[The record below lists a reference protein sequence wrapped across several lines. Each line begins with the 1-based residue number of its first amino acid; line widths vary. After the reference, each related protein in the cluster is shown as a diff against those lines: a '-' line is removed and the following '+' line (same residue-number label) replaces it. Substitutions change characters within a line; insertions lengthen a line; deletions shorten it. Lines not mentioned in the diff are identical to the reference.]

1 VKIVH
6 TADWHVGR
14 TLRGRSRADEH
25 RAVLAELVELVDRER
40 ADLVLVAGDV
50 FDAAAPPPEA
60 ERLVYRTL
68 LDLADSGAQ
77 VVVVAGN
84 HDHPRRLDAVAPL
97 LSLGRV
103 TAAGAVAPP
112 ERGGVVELGTRSGE
126 SARIALLPFLSRRGV
141 VRAEA
146 LLRDAADQHQAAYA
160 ERIARIVAALCEG
173 ASSGAVNLLV
183 GHLLV
188 TGGTLGGG
196 ERAAHTVFDYA
207 VPAAVFPAD
216 LHYVA
221 LGHLHRPQRIA
232 AGCPVWYA
240 GSPLQLD
247 FGETTD
253 EKAALVVD
261 VGPSRPAEVRRVPL
275 RTGRR
280 LRTLVGT
287 PEELQA
293 QAGSVDDAYLKVV
306 VRAAPRAGLAAQI
319 REWFPEAVDVVVD
332 NPQRAAAAADARDR
346 RTGRSPSE
354 LFAAYLAERG
364 VDDPDVQRLFDE
376 LHDAVVTP
384 DAGPA

>member
-1 VKIVH
+1 MKIVH

-14 TLRGRSRADEH
+14 TLRGRNRGEEH
-25 RAVLAELVELVDRER
+25 RAVLAELVDLVERER

-68 LDLADSGAQ
+68 LDLADTGAQ

-112 ERGGVVELGTRSGE
+112 DRGGVVEVGTRSGE
-126 SARIALLPFLSRRGV
+126 TARIALLPFLSRRGV

-160 ERIARIVAALCEG
+160 ERIARIVAALCQE
-173 ASSGAVNLLV
+173 ASSGTVNLLV

-196 ERAAHTVFDYA
+196 ERAAHTVFEYA

-221 LGHLHRPQRIA
+221 LGHLHRPQRIP
-232 AGCPVWYA
+232 AGCPVWYS

-247 FGETTD
+247 FGETAD

-261 VGPSRPAEVRRVPL
+261 VGAARPAQVSQVSL
-275 RTGRR
+275 QSGRR

-293 QAGSVDDAYLKVV
+293 QAGHVDDAYLKVV
-306 VRAAPRAGLAAQI
+306 VRSAPRAGLAADV
-319 REWFPEAVDVVVD
+319 RAWFPEAVDVVVD
-332 NPQRAAAAADARDR
+332 SPERDERDAAARDSR
-346 RTGRSPSE
+346 AGRSPSE
-354 LFAAYLAERG
+354 LFAAYLHDRG
-364 VDDPDVQRLFDE
+364 VEDPDVQRLFDE
-376 LHDAVVTP
+376 LHDAVVSP
-384 DAGPA
+384 DSGSD